1 MHGKR
6 GGIILGLLIVLFLA
20 TAGYDMN
27 RPLPSG
33 LDVATPW
40 RPVDSASFLVDHTW
54 VDEAGERHA
63 EQTIFDAQL
72 RLIEQAQQLVVL
84 DQFLFNP
91 FAGAAGSPH
100 RPITE
105 ELTRALIERK
115 QAVPELQVVFI
126 TDPFNTLY
134 GGVENPFIEQL
145 KAAGIEVIFTDLN
158 RLRDP
163 NPAWSV
169 IWRACCQW
177 AGNSQNGW
185 LPSPVG
191 TEAVTLR
198 TYMALLNF
206 KANHR
211 KTLVAD
217 HGDSWAG
224 VVTSANPHSASSAHD
239 NVGLFFEGPAALD
252 LLQTEAAVAAF
263 SDQPPDWPRAG
274 AQVPDG
280 LPKMRILT
288 EAAIRE
294 AVLETLNNAQAGDEI
309 DLLMFYLSHRG
320 VMEAFKRAHGR
331 GVKIRVLLDP
341 NKDAFGRQ
349 KGGVPNRPA
358 ARELHEAGIR
368 VRWCDTHGEQC
379 HAKML
384 LHRPEQG
391 PARIILGSAN
401 FTRRNLD
408 NFNLETNV
416 EVRTE
421 KDSDMLRNATRSFER
436 QWHNESGRHHSVE
449 YSVYADESTW
459 KYGLYRFTE
468 ATGLSSF

>member
-6 GGIILGLLIVLFLA
+6 GGIILGLLLALFLA

-40 RPVDSASFLVDHTW
+40 RSVESATFLADYTW
-54 VDEAGERHA
+54 TDDAGERRSR
-63 EQTIFDAQL
+63 QTIFDEQL
-72 RLIEQAQQLVVL
+72 RLIAQAEQLVVL

-100 RPITE
+100 RAITE

-115 QAVPELQVVFI
+115 KAVPELRVVFI

-134 GGVENPFIEQL
+134 GGVQNPFIEQL
-145 KAAGIEVIFTDLN
+145 QAAGIEVIVTDLD

-163 NPAWSV
+163 NPAWSI

-177 AGNSQNGW
+177 AGNSRNGW

-211 KTLVAD
+211 KTLVVD

-239 NVGLFFEGPAALD
+239 NVGLVFEGPAALD

-263 SDQPPDWPRAG
+263 SAERPEWPQAN
-274 AQVPDG
+274 AIAPDG

-294 AVLETLNNAQAGDEI
+294 AVLDTLNTARAGDQI

-320 VMEAFKRAHGR
+320 VMEALKRAHER
-331 GVKIRVLLDP
+331 GARIRVLLDP
-341 NKDAFGRQ
+341 NKDAFGRK

-358 ARELHEAGIR
+358 AHELHDAGIT

-379 HAKML
+379 HTKML
-384 LHRPEQG
+384 LFRPAQG

-416 EVRTE
+416 EVRAE
-421 KDSDMLRNATRSFER
+421 PGSDLLHNATRSFER
-436 QWHNESGRHHSVE
+436 QWHNENGRHHSVA
-449 YSVYADESTW
+449 YPVYADASVW

>member
-6 GGIILGLLIVLFLA
+6 GGIILGLLLALYLA
-20 TAGYDMN
+20 TAGYHMN

-33 LDVATPW
+33 LDTATPW
-40 RPVDSASFLVDHTW
+40 RSVNNATFLADHTW
-54 VDEAGERHA
+54 VDDTGERHS
-63 EQTIFDAQL
+63 EQSIFDQQL
-72 RLIEQAQQLVVL
+72 RLIEQAEQLVVL
-84 DQFLFNP
+84 DEFLFNP
-91 FAGAAGSPH
+91 FAGGIGAPY

-105 ELTRALIERK
+105 ELTRALIDRK
-115 QAVPELQVVFI
+115 KAVPELRVVFI

-145 KAAGIEVIFTDLN
+145 QAAGIEVIFTDLD

-163 NPAWSV
+163 NPAWS
-169 IWRACCQW
+169 ILWRACCQW
-177 AGNSQNGW
+177 AGNSRNGW

-198 TYMALLNF
+198 TYMELLNF

-211 KTLVAD
+211 KTLVVD

-239 NVGLFFEGPAALD
+239 NVGLVFEGPAALD

-263 SDQPPDWPRAG
+263 SHAKPVWPRAG
-274 AQVPDG
+274 DGVAGG
-280 LPKMRILT
+280 LPRLRILT

-294 AVLETLNNAQAGDEI
+294 AVLDTLNSARAGDEI

-320 VMEAFKRAHGR
+320 VLEALKRAHER
-331 GVKIRVLLDP
+331 GARVRVLLDP
-341 NKDAFGRQ
+341 NKDAFGRE
-349 KGGVPNRPA
+349 KGGIPNRPVA
-358 ARELHEAGIR
+358 HELEDAGIT

-384 LHRPEQG
+384 LLRAEQG

-416 EVRTE
+416 EVRAQMGA
-421 KDSDMLRNATRSFER
+421 DLIRHASRSFQS
-436 QWHNESGRHHSVE
+436 QWRNENGRHHSVD
-449 YSVYADESTW
+449 YSVYADESIW
-459 KYGLYRFTE
+459 KYALYRFTE